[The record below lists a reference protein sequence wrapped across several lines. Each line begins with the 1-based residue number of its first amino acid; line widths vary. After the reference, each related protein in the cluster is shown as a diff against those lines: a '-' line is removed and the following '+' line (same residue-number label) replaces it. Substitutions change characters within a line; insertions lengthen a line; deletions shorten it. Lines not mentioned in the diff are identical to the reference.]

1 MTTLPLYLDISRLLS
16 RAGLAVPTGIDRV
29 EYEYVAYALRYWQ
42 GPLEFVAYHPVRR
55 EIRVI
60 DKMDATAFINLT
72 ASLWNGETTRIT
84 PLKWMARRILGAATF
99 GQKSAPAK
107 LPTRRAIY
115 LLLSHHHLQQP
126 DAIERFL
133 QQTGARMTAMV
144 HDIIPIE
151 YPEYNRPGEYDRHCR
166 RMATV
171 ARLGSG
177 VIVPSEAVAVALR
190 PLLPASL
197 PIRVIAHGMH
207 IWGTAGNTANSVTTD
222 IIPAPYQ
229 EDPYFLCIGTIEPRK
244 NHLLLLNIWRN
255 LFHKYGARTPRLVII
270 GRRGWENENILDML
284 DRCPALKDTVMECNT
299 LDDRQVVH
307 LLRHTRALLFPSFS
321 EGFGLPLL
329 EALAVDT
336 PSVCSDLPVFREVGG
351 TAAEYLDPLDGPGW
365 MASIEKL
372 AFAPVRQS
380 LSELTPT
387 AMPPPVHEWPQ
398 QAERGI
404 DFARTVC

>member
-1 MTTLPLYLDISRLLS
+1 MTVLPLYLDISRLLS

-29 EYEYVAYALRYWQ
+29 EYEYVAYALRHWQ

-60 DKMDATAFINLT
+60 NKADALSFITQTAN
-72 ASLWNGETTRIT
+72 LWNGHKATVTSLR
-84 PLKWMARRILGAATF
+84 WMARRILGTATF
-99 GQKSAPAK
+99 GQKSAPTS
-107 LPTRRAIY
+107 LPAQPAIY
-115 LLLSHHHLQQP
+115 LLLSHHHLLQP

-133 QQTGARMTAMV
+133 QQTGARMTAML

-166 RMATV
+166 RVATV
-171 ARLGSG
+171 ARLAGG

-197 PIRVIAHGMH
+197 PIKVIAHGMH
-207 IWGTAGNTANSVTTD
+207 IWGAAKDATSPIGAD
-222 IIPAPYQ
+222 ILPTLSQ
-229 EDPYFLCIGTIEPRK
+229 DPYFLCIGTIEPRK
-244 NHLLLLNIWRN
+244 NHLLLLNIWRD
-255 LFHKYGARTPRLVII
+255 LSHKYGARTPRLIII

-284 DRCPALKDTVMECNT
+284 DRCPALQDTVMECNT
-299 LDDRQVVH
+299 LDDRQVIH

-336 PSVCSDLPVFREVGG
+336 PSVCSDLAVFREVGG
-351 TAAEYLDPLDGPGW
+351 TAAEYLNPLDGPGW
-365 MASIEKL
+365 MTAIEKL
-372 AFAPVRQS
+372 AFASSRQT
-380 LSELTPT
+380 LSKLRPAATH
-387 AMPPPVHEWPQ
+387 PPVYEWPH
-398 QAERGI
+398 QAKLGI
-404 DFARTVC
+404 DFAQTVC